1 MENICVPQASPSITL
16 IYNGIILDKIP
27 QRTLWSEFCADPL
40 KRILSQGLPTAEQL
54 AKQVPLKS
62 LEKFDDFLP
71 ESLLSLSYS
80 AIAFDVDE
88 LKQ

>member
-1 MENICVPQASPSITL
+1 
-16 IYNGIILDKIP
+16 
-27 QRTLWSEFCADPL
+27 
-40 KRILSQGLPTAEQL
+40 LSQGLPTAEQL

-88 LKQ
+88 LKQWLELICNA